1 VLWKRPPFRQLFC
14 LACGATGVLAHRWAR
29 TPDALPRYCTIQQ
42 LRANDATHTKDLSS
56 FAGAR
61 KNQAQGSFAALR
73 MTTRNLSTNYLLNT
87 PCAAAGFSLSI
98 RNESRPAR
106 LVMCGHRFL
115 NQCLNERGLTRNLIW
130 CAMLRHAERPK
141 GSRRV
146 PYVYRRFILG
156 PFTRSRGSAFSTLLD
171 CFFCVRCASN

>member
-1 VLWKRPPFRQLFC
+1 MGLFHRLAVRNRSRRFFHHRDTEAQRTQKGKYLASLEPVSRRVFAFFRFLCASVVNRCSVF
-14 LACGATGVLAHRWAR
+14 L
-29 TPDALPRYCTIQQ
+29 
-42 LRANDATHTKDLSS
+42 
-56 FAGAR
+56 
-61 KNQAQGSFAALR
+61 
-73 MTTRNLSTNYLLNT
+73 RNLSTNYLCKT
-87 PCAAAGFSLSI
+87 PCAVAGFSLSI

-156 PFTRSRGSAFSTLLD
+156 PFTRSRGSAFLL
-171 CFFCVRCASN
+171 C